1 MQTGLART
9 LGYAEAR
16 HASRGHQLNQ
26 ARPTLPLDR
35 DRGNLSIW
43 FHSRSLSVHAA
54 APVSRR
60 VHAPK
65 QEEVR
70 PWCSCGVRTVLPDN
84 ARIAAPSL
92 TPLFA
97 FLRVPVLNHR
107 YDVALVYQDYL
118 VLALSPWTFCN
129 RVISGSVKENRAPTS
144 PLGSEHDHHQQHTWI
159 SISTRTEIC

>member
-97 FLRVPVLNHR
+97 FLRVYPLKHVCVEAYEQWPICRQPCARH
-107 YDVALVYQDYL
+107 
-118 VLALSPWTFCN
+118 LAILREINAVVPFQGE
-129 RVISGSVKENRAPTS
+129 VGGPENRCLVSLPPTFAAG
-144 PLGSEHDHHQQHTWI
+144 PG
-159 SISTRTEIC
+159 